1 MTAAQLTT
9 DVTAV
14 QGVATTIL
22 STIESVD
29 PAVDVPASEA
39 SAALALVAQLVT
51 AALTAWSNASGTAI
65 TAETITALLPNST
78 PLPEPP
84 AGS

>member
-22 STIESVD
+22 STIEAVD
-29 PAVDVPASEA
+29 PAVDVPAAEA
-39 SAALALVAQLVT
+39 AAALALVAQLVT

-65 TAETITALLPNST
+65 TADSITALLPDST